1 MEIDSK
7 NQALEKLKSKNFLEV
22 IQTGGKK
29 SVLHD
34 AVSSQSISAQ
44 QAAYIIKDEDL
55 GKVNINYK
63 AITSDKLD
71 EAIGKWV
78 NANSV
83 RTPIRRV
90 TPGHYVLGTMLV
102 LPRYKDEKLTAFTQV
117 DGEMEFG
124 AFYNKYSA
132 SELEHLQDRMKV
144 QNASCEDTIE
154 IIIKEVLQRFE
165 V

>member
-22 IQTGGKK
+22 IQTGGNK
-29 SVLHD
+29 SMLHD

-55 GKVNINYK
+55 GRVNINYK

-71 EAIGKWV
+71 EAIGQWV
-78 NANSV
+78 NSNSV

-102 LPRYKDEKLTAFTQV
+102 IPKYKDEKLTAFTQV

-132 SELEHLQDRMKV
+132 QEMDHLKERMKL
-144 QNASCEDTIE
+144 QGTSCEDTLE
-154 IIIKEVLQRFE
+154 AIIKEVLQRFE